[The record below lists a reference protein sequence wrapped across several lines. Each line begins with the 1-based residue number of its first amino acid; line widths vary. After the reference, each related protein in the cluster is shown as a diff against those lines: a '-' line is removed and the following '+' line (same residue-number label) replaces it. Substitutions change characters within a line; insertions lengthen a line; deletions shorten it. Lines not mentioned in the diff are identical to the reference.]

1 MYREWDDWCRI
12 ATIGSATCAAETAD
26 PMRTTRVNPAA
37 AAVCNKQHPV
47 RFPPL
52 GAAIQLIMNNFT
64 LPTRPPP
71 SPLPSLAAALILQ

>member
-1 MYREWDDWCRI
+1 MYREWDADWCRI

-37 AAVCNKQHPV
+37 APAICNKQQHPV

-52 GAAIQLIMNNFT
+52 GAAATTDNE
-64 LPTRPPP
+64 
-71 SPLPSLAAALILQ
+71 

>member
-1 MYREWDDWCRI
+1 MYGKWDADWCRI

-37 AAVCNKQHPV
+37 APVICNKQHPV

-52 GAAIQLIMNNFT
+52 GAAATTDNE
-64 LPTRPPP
+64 
-71 SPLPSLAAALILQ
+71 